1 MGVTCYKPD
10 SQSVIDSFRT
20 SGPPTANNR
29 RAVLARNLSSGIRIL
44 GLNYESNRLLCSYR
58 RMLSGSGDFMANLT
72 TDQFAIWAYGSG
84 NSGPSGHNT
93 NQRGAS
99 AKAINLQ
106 FKVILMTTS

>member
-20 SGPPTANNR
+20 SGPPNNR
-29 RAVLARNLSSGIRIL
+29 GAVLARNLSSGIRIL

-58 RMLSGSGDFMANLT
+58 RMLSGSGDFMTDLA

-84 NSGPSGHNT
+84 NSGPRLHNRD
-93 NQRGAS
+93 QQGAS

-106 FKVILMTTS
+106 FKVILMTAY

>member
-10 SQSVIDSFRT
+10 NQSVIDSFRT
-20 SGPPTANNR
+20 SGPPNNR
-29 RAVLARNLSSGIRIL
+29 GAELARNLSSGIRIL

-84 NSGPSGHNT
+84 NSGPSAHNT
-93 NQRGAS
+93 EQRGAS